1 MFGCKVLMTN
11 TLKKYKKIL
20 ERRRHNFHF
29 LHLLSCSLFL
39 LSNILIKVN
48 KIYFL
53 IVQTDRVVSMADLY
67 GCHTW
72 KNSKQNL
79 WLTKLSFVSSINDI
93 THHGQVSAA
102 FAPYRVRPF
111 EFAPSSSPLRVR
123 PFVFAPTLYRVRPH
137 IFINKAKPG
146 TSLTT

>member
-1 MFGCKVLMTN
+1 MTN

-93 THHGQVSAA
+93 THHG
-102 FAPYRVRPF
+102 
-111 EFAPSSSPLRVR
+111 
-123 PFVFAPTLYRVRPH
+123 
-137 IFINKAKPG
+137 
-146 TSLTT
+146 